1 MTPAVAP
8 HRAPAGSR
16 RMQELEIELTELA
29 ADEAMARRMQH
40 TSAWLAKIAAQQTA
54 TVHELHQ
61 LIAASGSQEDR

>member
-1 MTPAVAP
+1 
-8 HRAPAGSR
+8 
-16 RMQELEIELTELA
+16 MQELEIELTELA